1 MNNLENLLKEV
12 VQLEALKREAEIKL
26 WKEIKKLVSIA
37 ERKESS
43 KTTNV
48 KRAIE
53 KGRKPTGKTN
63 AGRKSRK

>member
-1 MNNLENLLKEV
+1 MNKLEDLLKEV

-48 KRAIE
+48 QRAIE
-53 KGRKPTGKTN
+53 KGRKPI
-63 AGRKSRK
+63 GRKSVGKKSRK